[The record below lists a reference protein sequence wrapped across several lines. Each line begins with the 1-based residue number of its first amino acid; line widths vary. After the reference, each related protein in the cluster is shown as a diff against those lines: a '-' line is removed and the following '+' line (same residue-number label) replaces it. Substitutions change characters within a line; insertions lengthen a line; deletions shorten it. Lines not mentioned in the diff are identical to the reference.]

1 MTWHP
6 AQRAVIPLPPLSAQH
21 SAQLT
26 VEPREIGRYDG
37 TSIQY
42 RQEEAMSPTP
52 KHTACINPATGE
64 LLGESPLHTVDEL
77 KTAIASARAAQP
89 AWAALPVKERVRHIR
104 KIQDAIVTQAEEL
117 SEIIAKDNGKTVLDA
132 MAAEI
137 MAAAIAVH
145 YYCRKAPSFLKSKR
159 PGFGS
164 VALVNKR
171 SRVFRVP
178 YGVIGIISPWNY
190 PFSIPFSEAIMGLL
204 AGNAVILKVATE
216 TQLTG
221 LALKSV
227 IESAGLPDGIF
238 HYLNLPGRVA
248 GEGFLKNGVDKLFF
262 TGSVPVGKRLMA
274 MAAETLT
281 PVNLELGG
289 NDAML
294 VCEDAD
300 PVRAAAGA
308 VWAGFS
314 NAGQSC
320 GGVERIYVH
329 EAIYDA
335 FMKELKQRTE
345 TLRPGNNLNPDCDLG
360 GMTTAAQV
368 EVVKAH
374 VEDALAHG
382 AKVFA
387 RSPEPP
393 EGTVGQFHP
402 AMVLTNVTPD
412 MKVMRDETFGPVI
425 GVMKVSNMETAVQMA
440 NDSNLGLTGSVW
452 SKNRK
457 KARKLAR
464 QIQAGAVTINDHL
477 MSHGVPET
485 SWGGF
490 KESGI
495 GRSHGELGFNEMT
508 QPQTIVDDWLPGVK
522 KNLWWHPYSRKVYDG
537 LNGLT
542 VGLYGNGVLKRL
554 SGILHALRVLPRMF
568 RK

>member
-1 MTWHP
+1 
-6 AQRAVIPLPPLSAQH
+6 
-21 SAQLT
+21 
-26 VEPREIGRYDG
+26 
-37 TSIQY
+37 
-42 RQEEAMSPTP
+42 MSPTP
-52 KHTACINPATGE
+52 KQTACINPATGE
-64 LLGESPLHTVDEL
+64 LLGESPLHTLDDL
-77 KTAIASARAAQP
+77 KTAIASARRIQP
-89 AWAALPVKERVRHIR
+89 TWAALGVKERTRHIR
-104 KIQDAIVTQAEEL
+104 KIQDTLASQAKEL
-117 SEIIAKDNGKTVLDA
+117 AEIIAKDNGKTVTDA
-132 MAAEI
+132 LAAEV

-145 YYCRKAPSFLKSKR
+145 YYCRKVTAFLKPER

-164 VALVNKR
+164 IALVNKS

-190 PFSIPFSEAIMGLL
+190 PFSIPFSEVIMGLL
-204 AGNAVILKVATE
+204 AGNTVILKVATE
-216 TQLTG
+216 TQFTG

-227 IESAGLPDGIF
+227 IESAGLPEGVF
-238 HYLNLPGRVA
+238 HYINLPGRVA
-248 GEGFLKNGVDKLFF
+248 GEGLLKNGVNKLFF

-314 NAGQSC
+314 NSGQSC

-329 EAIYDA
+329 EKIYDS
-335 FMKELKQRTE
+335 FMEELKQRTE
-345 TLRPGNNLNPDCDLG
+345 ALRPGNNLSPDCDFG
-360 GMTTAAQV
+360 TMTTAAQV
-368 EVVKAH
+368 EVVKVH
-374 VEDALAHG
+374 IENALSHG
-382 AKVFA
+382 ARIFA
-387 RSPEPP
+387 KSPEPP
-393 EGTVGQFHP
+393 EGTVRQFHP
-402 AMVLTNVTPD
+402 AVVLTNVTPD

-425 GVMKVSNMETAVQMA
+425 GVVKVSSMEAAIQMA

-452 SKNRK
+452 SQNRK
-457 KARKLAR
+457 KAQKLAH
-464 QIQAGAVTINDHL
+464 QIQAGAITINDHL

-495 GRSHGELGFNEMT
+495 GRSHGKLGFNEMT

-522 KNLWWHPYSRKVYDG
+522 KNLWWHPYSAKVFDG
-537 LNGLT
+537 LKGLT
-542 VGLYGNGVLKRL
+542 VGLYGRGAGKRL
-554 SGILHALRVLPRMF
+554 SGILKMLRALPRMF